1 MLHIVMCR
9 GLVLQVYKLAETPD
23 KDPLVLKEEED
34 YKIEYCPN
42 EDAVELHHVKKPKPV
57 KRPKRLNQDWLKPKV
72 YKGKSMHEEEVESQS

>member
-1 MLHIVMCR
+1 MLHIVTHR

-23 KDPLVLKEEED
+23 KDPLLLKEEED
-34 YKIEYCPN
+34 YKIEYYPD
-42 EDAVELHHVKKPKPV
+42 EDAVKLHRVKKLKPV